1 MLNCPANLTDLNFP
15 DPNFPSQALEWPVAR
30 MARPVTRTARPVMAA
45 ITGLAGL
52 LLALFLAPLPQAQAE
67 VPSRTPLQVVNVAS
81 DDVLNLREAPNAR
94 SAIVGEMPPGSPA
107 AFTVGPSQGDWL
119 YVRHDLAEGWAR
131 ARYLIATGAGV
142 GLEADGSL
150 PLYGLVIGIRSG
162 QHLAL
167 REAPGGQAAVVA
179 HLRAGS
185 KDARLTGRTQNGWRQ
200 VEIAGRLAWAPQRHL
215 IPATAEDDHGQEWH
229 CGGTEPFWGLRLI
242 GDKLRYTNLD
252 GSEIN
257 SLAGLTELPGLLDG
271 EPGAIKLLSSTGGRL
286 SARIEA
292 MSQRGGQACSDGM
305 SDRNYPYYI
314 RALIGRQNFEGCCTL
329 TNF

>member
-15 DPNFPSQALEWPVAR
+15 DPNFPNQALEWPVAR

-131 ARYLIATGAGV
+131 A
-142 GLEADGSL
+142 
-150 PLYGLVIGIRSG
+150 
-162 QHLAL
+162 
-167 REAPGGQAAVVA
+167 
-179 HLRAGS
+179 
-185 KDARLTGRTQNGWRQ
+185 
-200 VEIAGRLAWAPQRHL
+200 
-215 IPATAEDDHGQEWH
+215 
-229 CGGTEPFWGLRLI
+229 
-242 GDKLRYTNLD
+242 
-252 GSEIN
+252 
-257 SLAGLTELPGLLDG
+257 LLDRHR
-271 EPGAIKLLSSTGGRL
+271 GGRG
-286 SARIEA
+286 A
-292 MSQRGGQACSDGM
+292 RGGWVLAFVRPSNRY
-305 SDRNYPYYI
+305 SK
-314 RALIGRQNFEGCCTL
+314 RATFGPA
-329 TNF
+329 